1 MNLLRDYYEVLGIDK
16 NASESEIKRAYRQL
30 AKKYHP
36 DLNPDDKEAE
46 QKFKEATAAY
56 EILSDPEK
64 RSRYDRFGHA
74 GVDPQAA
81 SGGFGGFSDI
91 FDDIFDIFG
100 GGFGFGSGSS
110 QGYRRSGPIK
120 GSDLRYNLNLEFR
133 DAVFG
138 IEKEIQFRRTETCS
152 TCHGTGAEPGTG
164 KHTCSN
170 CNGTGQVRY
179 AQQTAFGQFIRTST
193 CDVCNGTGEVIEKKC
208 KTCDGLGKE
217 TKTKRLK
224 VKVPAGVDNGS
235 VISLRGEGE
244 AGSNG
249 GPAGDLYVYIS
260 VNEDPI
266 FKREGNNLFIDL
278 PITFTEAALGA
289 EIEVPTLEGVVKFN
303 ISEGTQTGTRFKL
316 KNKGVPNLRG
326 SGKGDLYFTVNV
338 KVPTKLTEQQKKL
351 LIEFSKE
358 SEENYKKG
366 SEPKKGF
373 FKKVK
378 DALN

>member
-1 MNLLRDYYEVLGIDK
+1 MRDYYEILGIDK
-16 NASESEIKRAYRQL
+16 NASEGDIKKAYRQL

-36 DLNPDDKEAE
+36 DLNPDNEEAE

-56 EILSDPEK
+56 EVLSDQEK

-74 GVDPQAA
+74 GVDPQAGGGDF
-81 SGGFGGFSDI
+81 GGFGDI

-100 GGFGFGSGSS
+100 GGFGFGGGSS
-110 QGYRRSGPIK
+110 QGARRNGPVR

-133 DAVFG
+133 EAVFG
-138 IEKEIQFRRTETCS
+138 TEKEIQFRRTENCS
-152 TCHGTGAEPGTG
+152 TCHGSGAKPGTD
-164 KHTCSN
+164 KHTCSK
-170 CNGTGQVRY
+170 CNGSGQVRY
-179 AQQTAFGQFIRTST
+179 AQQTALGQFVRVGT
-193 CDVCNGTGEVIEKKC
+193 CDACNGTGEVIEEKC
-208 KTCDGLGKE
+208 NTCGGTGNE

-249 GPAGDLYVYIS
+249 GPAGDLYVY
-260 VNEDPI
+260 VAVKEDPV
-266 FKREGNNLFIDL
+266 FKRQGNHLFIDL

-289 EIEVPTLEGVVKFN
+289 EIQVPTLEGVDKFN
-303 ISEGTQTGTRFKL
+303 LTEGTQTGTRFKL

-338 KVPTKLTEQQKKL
+338 KVPTKLTEEQKKL
-351 LIEFSKE
+351 LLDFAKE
-358 SEENYKKG
+358 SGEDYKKG
-366 SEPKKGF
+366 TEQKKKF
-373 FKKVK
+373 IDKVK
-378 DALN
+378 DAFN